1 MEGLWL
7 NHCLLSLLS
16 EAPQDNLP
24 GCSLTHNTLS
34 PPTLAVNQ
42 ENAPTD
48 MPSGQ
53 SEGDSSTEIA
63 SSQRTL
69 AYVKLTKPTS
79 LSGWLIS
86 AWFSSLAS
94 SCIVPGPCCFI
105 SRRISQREDESY
117 ITGPTSPW
125 EHSCMMKW
133 LHPTV
138 GTIILWESTRC
149 SCPAIT
155 DTFFGPPWRT
165 MMINQTA
172 SWSRLLSY
180 ADLLPQP

>member
-1 MEGLWL
+1 MKVLICLILPHHSSPLRTVRQEGNRNLGQEPKQRLEGLWL

-42 ENAPTD
+42 ENAPID

-117 ITGPTSPW
+117 ITGPTSP
-125 EHSCMMKW
+125 
-133 LHPTV
+133 
-138 GTIILWESTRC
+138 
-149 SCPAIT
+149 
-155 DTFFGPPWRT
+155 
-165 MMINQTA
+165 
-172 SWSRLLSY
+172 
-180 ADLLPQP
+180 